1 MIRFLF
7 SLLIVAIVSSPSY
20 AAITAD
26 FTQEKN
32 SNIPKGWELKEWKGK
47 GEIIFENEDGI
58 PFIHLK
64 SSKNSFA
71 LHKELNF
78 NIKEYP
84 VITWRWKVSSLPD
97 GADVR
102 NRKTDDQAA
111 QIYIVFPKFPAM
123 INSRVVGY
131 IWETSAPA
139 GSVITST
146 KYSYTKYIVLRSG
159 KERLGEWLEEKR
171 NVYADYKMLFNE
183 EPPLVGKVSVMID
196 TDNTKSSA
204 ESFFSAIRFEKEP
217 VMLAEAPKPVE
228 KGADALIGSANPKT
242 KEIPVFLEDKKDKP
256 DAAGAGKK
264 EEIKT
269 KKSGFAAIK
278 SRIIPKTS
286 PDAKAS
292 DTVIAVNSSI
302 LYISLAAF
310 ILILIAVVAVIA
322 VKRPKKPKKII
333 M

>member
-7 SLLIVAIVSSPSY
+7 SLLIVVSVSSPSY

-47 GEIIFENEDGI
+47 GEIIIENEDGI
-58 PFIHLK
+58 SFIRLK

-84 VITWRWKVSSLPD
+84 VITWRWKVSSLPE

-102 NRKTDDQAA
+102 NSKTDDQAA

-139 GSVITST
+139 GSVITS
-146 KYSYTKYIVLRSG
+146 KKNSNTKYIVIQSG

-217 VMLAEAPKPVE
+217 VMFAEAPKPVE
-228 KGADALIGSANPKT
+228 KGANILTGSANPIS
-242 KEIPVFLEDKKDKP
+242 KETPEFLEDKKGSSAT
-256 DAAGAGKK
+256 AAANKK
-264 EEIKT
+264 GENKA
-269 KKSGFAAIK
+269 KKGRFAAIK
-278 SRIIPKTS
+278 SRILPQTA
-286 PDAKAS
+286 PDAKVPEP
-292 DTVIAVNSSI
+292 VITANSII
-302 LYISLAAF
+302 LYISLAAI
-310 ILILIAVVAVIA
+310 ILIFIAVAAAIA

>member
-7 SLLIVAIVSSPSY
+7 SLLIVVSVSSPSY

-47 GEIIFENEDGI
+47 GEIIIENEDGFS
-58 PFIHLK
+58 FIHLK

-84 VITWRWKVSSLPD
+84 VITWRWKVSSLPE

-102 NRKTDDQAA
+102 DSKTDDQAA
-111 QIYIVFPKFPAM
+111 QIYVVFPKFPAM
-123 INSRVVGY
+123 INSRLIGY

-139 GSVITST
+139 GSVITS
-146 KYSYTKYIVLRSG
+146 KKNSNTKYIVIQSG

-183 EPPLVGKVSVMID
+183 EPPLIGKVSVMID

-217 VMLAEAPKPVE
+217 VMFAEAPKPIE
-228 KGADALIGSANPKT
+228 KGADASMGSANPAS
-242 KEIPVFLEDKKDKP
+242 KEPSISKYNP
-256 DAAGAGKK
+256 DAAAYKK
-264 EEIKT
+264 GENKA
-269 KKSGFAAIK
+269 KKGRFAAIK
-278 SRIIPKTS
+278 SRILPQTAH
-286 PDAKAS
+286 DAKAPEPII
-292 DTVIAVNSSI
+292 TANSII

-310 ILILIAVVAVIA
+310 ILIFIAVAAAIA

>member
-7 SLLIVAIVSSPSY
+7 SLLIVVSVSSPSY

-47 GEIIFENEDGI
+47 GEIIIENEDGI
-58 PFIHLK
+58 SFIRLK

-84 VITWRWKVSSLPD
+84 VITWRWKVSRLPE

-102 NRKTDDQAA
+102 NSKTDDQAA
-111 QIYIVFPKFPAM
+111 QLYIVFPKFPSM
-123 INSRVVGY
+123 INSRLIGY

-139 GSVITST
+139 GSVITS
-146 KYSYTKYIVLRSG
+146 KKNSNTKYIVIQSG

-217 VMLAEAPKPVE
+217 VMFAEALKPIE
-228 KGADALIGSANPKT
+228 KGADASIGSANPIS
-242 KEIPVFLEDKKDKP
+242 KETPESLEDKKGSSAT
-256 DAAGAGKK
+256 AAANKK
-264 EEIKT
+264 GENKA
-269 KKSGFAAIK
+269 KKGRFAAFK
-278 SRIIPKTS
+278 SRIIPQTA
-286 PDAKAS
+286 PDTKAPEP
-292 DTVIAVNSSI
+292 VITANSSI

-310 ILILIAVVAVIA
+310 ILISIAVAVLIAI
-322 VKRPKKPKKII
+322 KRPKHHKKK
-333 M
+333 

>member
-7 SLLIVAIVSSPSY
+7 SLLIVVSLSSPSY
-20 AAITAD
+20 PAITAD

-47 GEIIFENEDGI
+47 GEIIIENEDGI
-58 PFIHLK
+58 SFIHLK

-84 VITWRWKVSSLPD
+84 VITWRWKVSRLPD

-102 NRKTDDQAA
+102 NSKTDDQAA

-123 INSRVVGY
+123 INSRVAGY
-131 IWETSAPA
+131 IWETSATA
-139 GSVITST
+139 GSVITS
-146 KYSYTKYIVLRSG
+146 KKRSYTKYIVLQSG

-196 TDNTKSSA
+196 TDNTKSSG
-204 ESFFSAIRFEKEP
+204 ESGCSASRCEKEP
-217 VMLAEAPKPVE
+217 GMWAEAPKPVE
-228 KGADALIGSANPKT
+228 KGADISIGSANPAS
-242 KEIPVFLEDKKDKP
+242 KEPSISKDNP
-256 DAAGAGKK
+256 DAAAANKK

-269 KKSGFAAIK
+269 KKGRFAAIK
-278 SRIIPKTS
+278 SRIIPQTA
-286 PDAKAS
+286 PDAKAPEP
-292 DTVIAVNSSI
+292 VITANSSI
-302 LYISLAAF
+302 LYISFAAI
-310 ILILIAVVAVIA
+310 ILIFIAVAAAIA
-322 VKRPKKPKKII
+322 VKRPKNLKK
-333 M
+333 

>member
-7 SLLIVAIVSSPSY
+7 SLLIVVSVSSPSY

-47 GEIIFENEDGI
+47 GEIIIENEDGI
-58 PFIHLK
+58 SFIHLK

-84 VITWRWKVSSLPD
+84 VITWRWKVSRLPE

-102 NRKTDDQAA
+102 NSKTDDQAA
-111 QIYIVFPKFPAM
+111 QLYIVFPKFPSM
-123 INSRVVGY
+123 INSRLIGY

-139 GSVITST
+139 GSVITS
-146 KYSYTKYIVLRSG
+146 KKNSNTKYIVIQSG

-217 VMLAEAPKPVE
+217 VMFAEAPKPVE
-228 KGADALIGSANPKT
+228 KGADVSIGSANST
-242 KEIPVFLEDKKDKP
+242 SKETPESLKDKKEDT
-256 DAAGAGKK
+256 DTAAANKV

-269 KKSGFAAIK
+269 KKSRLAAIK
-278 SRIIPKTS
+278 SRIIPQTA
-286 PDAKAS
+286 PAAKAPEP
-292 DTVIAVNSSI
+292 VITSSSSS

-310 ILILIAVVAVIA
+310 IIISIAAAVIA
-322 VKRPKKPKKII
+322 IKKRKNYKKK
-333 M
+333 

>member
-7 SLLIVAIVSSPSY
+7 SLLIVVIFSSSSF

-47 GEIIFENEDGI
+47 GEIIIENEDGNA
-58 PFIHLK
+58 FIRLK

-84 VITWRWKVSSLPD
+84 VITWRWKVSRLPE

-102 NRKTDDQAA
+102 DSKTDDQAA
-111 QIYIVFPKFPAM
+111 QLYVVFPKFPAM
-123 INSRVVGY
+123 INSRLIGY

-139 GSVITST
+139 GSVITS
-146 KYSYTKYIVLRSG
+146 KKNPNTKYIVIQSG

-204 ESFFSAIRFEKEP
+204 ESFFSGIRFEKEP
-217 VMLAEAPKPVE
+217 VMFAEAPKPVE
-228 KGADALIGSANPKT
+228 KQATILTGSANT
-242 KEIPVFLEDKKDKP
+242 TSKEAPESFEDKKDNP
-256 DAAGAGKK
+256 VTAAAYKK
-264 EEIKT
+264 EESKA
-269 KKSGFAAIK
+269 KKGEFAAIK
-278 SRIIPKTS
+278 SRIIPQNT
-286 PDAKAS
+286 PAEKAPEP
-292 DTVIAVNSSI
+292 VITANNSSV
-302 LYISLAAF
+302 YMSLAAF
-310 ILILIAVVAVIA
+310 ILISIFAAAIIA
-322 VKRPKKPKKII
+322 VKRPKKNKKE
-333 M
+333 